1 MVLRNGNIWFNSVC
15 KPIAAVI
22 IRVTQP
28 LVKQIEAQPL
38 ELPDDDDVRKM
49 QSYNR
54 RENEKHLRERL
65 EEVKSVLPDNTRR
78 AAVLATEKG
87 ASSWLTVIPLKDMNF
102 TLNKREFRDAVHLHY
117 HWHIADMPSTCICG
131 DAFMVDHAMVRRR
144 EGFIIQRHNELH
156 DLEANL
162 LNTVC
167 HNVQVEPV
175 LQEITGE
182 VLTRGTKPAPDST

>member
-1 MVLRNGNIWFNSVC
+1 
-15 KPIAAVI
+15 
-22 IRVTQP
+22 
-28 LVKQIEAQPL
+28 
-38 ELPDDDDVRKM
+38 M

-131 DAFMVDHAMVRRR
+131 DTFMVDRAMVRRR
-144 EGFIIQRHNELH
+144 GGFIIQRHNELH
-156 DLEANL
+156 DLKANL

-182 VLTRGTKPAPDST
+182 VLSRGTKPALDST